1 MGNACG
7 GTPGPMEAR
16 GSYWV
21 NHRWWSPHHSLF
33 LPIHQHRQLNNRE
46 AGQSSAW
53 LTDLQTRTPPRGPI
67 YVPDAPNREVPQ
79 VREPSKCLKGWS
91 YGGRVAKEASLSP
104 ATRGWW
110 KDSDRVKTSA
120 AEEVIVPA
128 QLSLPWSPEIKKLR
142 QVHAQCSL
150 GRSCYRPKKSCVYG
164 YLVTSVQFS
173 SVQFSSDQFSSVQSL
188 IPVPLFATPWIAARQ
203 DSLSITTSRSSPR
216 STSIESVMA
225 SSHLMHC
232 CPLLL
237 LPPIPPNIRVFPNES
252 TLLKRWPKYWSY
264 SFSIIPPKK
273 SQGSIA
279 SEWTGWISLQSKGLS
294 RVFSNTT
301 VQKHQSLGAQPSS
314 QSNSHIHTWPQ
325 ENP

>member
-1 MGNACG
+1 MGCEEGDRVGNACG

-21 NHRWWSPHHSLF
+21 NHSGWSPHHSLF

-53 LTDLQTRTPPRGPI
+53 LTELQTRTPPRGPI
-67 YVPDAPNREVPQ
+67 YVPDAPNNREVPQ
-79 VREPSKCLKGWS
+79 AREPSKCLKEWS

-128 QLSLPWSPEIKKLR
+128 QLSLPWSPEIKKLC

-173 SVQFSSDQFSSVQSL
+173 SDQFSSVAHSCPTL
-188 IPVPLFATPWIAARQ
+188 RDPMN
-203 DSLSITTSRSSPR
+203 R
-216 STSIESVMA
+216 STPGLPAHHHLPEFTQIHVHRVSDGIQP
-225 SSHLMHC
+225 SHA
-232 CPLLL
+232 LLSPSPSAPNPSQHQRLFQWVNTSHKVAKVLEFL
-237 LPPIPPNIRVFPNES
+237 LSDF
-252 TLLKRWPKYWSY
+252 
-264 SFSIIPPKK
+264 K
-273 SQGSIA
+273 S
-279 SEWTGWISLQSKGLS
+279 SLQNMLNVGE
-294 RVFSNTT
+294 
-301 VQKHQSLGAQPSS
+301 SS
-314 QSNSHIHTWPQ
+314 CILWCR
-325 ENP
+325 